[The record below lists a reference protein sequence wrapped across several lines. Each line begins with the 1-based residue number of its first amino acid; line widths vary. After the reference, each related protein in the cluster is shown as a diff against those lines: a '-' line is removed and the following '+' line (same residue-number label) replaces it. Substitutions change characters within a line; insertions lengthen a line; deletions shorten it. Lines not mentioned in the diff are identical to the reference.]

1 MPYAPKVDSRRNRIR
16 GPFTGA
22 GRFKLGPYHDQ
33 TGETMASK
41 ASGSGLTSLPGVGA
55 ATAKKLKAAKLG
67 TVAKLAK
74 ASLGDLKNA
83 GLSAGVATK
92 VLAAAKAASATKKT
106 VKKTTGKAA
115 SAAKKAASK
124 AKSTSKKAAAATKAA
139 TEKAV
144 GKGQKVAEKV
154 VQQTKSAGTALK
166 TSKDSGRKGRNI
178 AVPKSVKDMPWFKKR

>member
-1 MPYAPKVDSRRNRIR
+1 M
-16 GPFTGA
+16 A
-22 GRFKLGPYHDQ
+22 G
-33 TGETMASK
+33 K

-92 VLAAAKAASATKKT
+92 VLAAAKAGTATKET

-124 AKSTSKKAAAATKAA
+124 AKSTSKKAASKAKSTSKKAATATKAA